1 MPGRDLRVSFDLQ
14 GKAAAGR
21 SLSHLGL
28 TPDGQVISAAS
39 PTPGNRDGEL
49 VIGQSR
55 VGLYTGDGVREL
67 SAPSRGAA
75 RQAIYADADE
85 RTVAW
90 METTSTD
97 MYQMDWRVYGFDRHT
112 ARTVL
117 LGDSAAVSKGKRMP
131 IPPGMSMLSVGA
143 GRVYWTTAVPTT
155 GQREFGAQIMGRA
168 LTGGRAP
175 EVVAE
180 RAKLPAAAG
189 TVLYYVRS
197 EDVSPGFPAGR
208 YEIRKVAGGRDD
220 VVASGP
226 LAPEQQVTA
235 LTAEPGR
242 VSWIVSAPEPPASL
256 YVLDP
261 AAGQAIQ
268 VALGDD
274 GRSMML
280 SSSPRY
286 VCWSNGSGGGD
297 AGQYALDLQT
307 DRLWRLGEAPGLS
320 MVYAA
325 GDYVAWSKLGAEP
338 QKPEQNSLVVAR
350 LGSADN

>member
-1 MPGRDLRVSFDLQ
+1 MGR
-14 GKAAAGR
+14 
-21 SLSHLGL
+21 
-28 TPDGQVISAAS
+28 
-39 PTPGNRDGEL
+39 
-49 VIGQSR
+49 
-55 VGLYTGDGVREL
+55 YTGDGVREL

-75 RQAIYADADE
+75 RQASYADTDE

-97 MYQMDWRVYGFDRHT
+97 MYQMDWRVYGFDRRS

-143 GRVYWTTAVPTT
+143 DRVYWTTAVPTT
-155 GQREFGAQIMGRA
+155 GQREFGAQIMGRS

-189 TVLYYVRS
+189 TDLHYVRS
-197 EDVSPGFPAGR
+197 EDVSPGFTADR
-208 YEIRKVAGGRDD
+208 YEIRKVGGGRDD

-226 LAPEQQVTA
+226 LVPEQQVTA

-242 VSWIVSAPEPPASL
+242 VSWIVSAPAPAPEPAASL

-274 GRSMML
+274 GSSMML
-280 SSSPRY
+280 NSSPRY
-286 VCWSNGSGGGD
+286 VCWSNGNGGGD

-320 MVYAA
+320 LALAA

-338 QKPEQNSLVVAR
+338 QKPEQNSLVVAP